1 MKIQAYPVPEQAK
14 TRTLPRHFGQQMLI
28 VELSVYMRMS
38 KFASSYAG
46 GSWRFFELSNG
57 GFYMSPPDDEYE
69 IGIDSNGFLG
79 RMSGDAAGIAVC
91 LITFSDLSH
100 NHSAKKFTEHF
111 HWLRDFAFEH
121 AEFETILQAI
131 D

>member
-1 MKIQAYPVPEQAK
+1 MKIQAYAVAEQDK
-14 TRTLPRHFGQQMLI
+14 TRTLPRHFGQHMLI
-28 VELSVYMRMS
+28 VEQTVYARMS

-69 IGIDSNGFLG
+69 IGIESNGFLG
-79 RMSGDAAGIAVC
+79 RMSGDAAGIVVC
-91 LITFSDLSH
+91 LITFSQLSH
-100 NHSAKKFTEHF
+100 SHSPKKFTEHF
-111 HWLRDFAFEH
+111 HRLRDFAFEH
-121 AEFETILQAI
+121 AEVATILQAI